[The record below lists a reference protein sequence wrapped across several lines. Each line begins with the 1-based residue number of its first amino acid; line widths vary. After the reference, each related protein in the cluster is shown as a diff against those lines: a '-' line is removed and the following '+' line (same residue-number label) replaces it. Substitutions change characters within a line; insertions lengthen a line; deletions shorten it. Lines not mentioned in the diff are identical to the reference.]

1 MSVQHTVY
9 LLKVLSGA
17 NAGAIVRLK
26 TGTLTIGRS
35 MSCDIIL
42 HDENIAEQHVNIDIN
57 NEVIT
62 LKPLALPV
70 LVDGQDIN
78 SHEVQINPYQI
89 ITVGDVDFFIADPRM
104 SEAEAKVANARM
116 RKEQSAQAQKLSNS
130 AKMASSLNSNGKA
143 KTKKGFLSN
152 KAYLW
157 LGLLL
162 LLLAN
167 LLYFLPNLISLS
179 EKLGIK
185 STPIDDTKQLVTNL
199 NNETLSVIE
208 KSPGNI
214 VVTGYAKNTAERNDI
229 INQLMRMGKNVT
241 HRIWINSELAE
252 NASMIANTLGEK
264 GIHFKPKA
272 EPGVV
277 SAFGFVSNS
286 QDWER
291 VKASI
296 LADVSGIK
304 QIDESELQTLLKR
317 LEALQQFVEKNGL
330 SDRIRVAINQG
341 KITVSGE
348 LTNTEIKRWKDLYSE
363 FVATYGEGPS
373 IVENL
378 YDARDRIKLAIR
390 SVSVGDVPF
399 LVSKDGKKYMIGSS
413 LGNSYFIKDI
423 KPDHVLLTNKGV
435 DIPIYYGLEEK

>member
-26 TGTLTIGRS
+26 TGALAIGRS
-35 MSCDIIL
+35 MACDIIL
-42 HDENIAEQHVNIDIN
+42 HDENIAEQHVTIEIN
-57 NEVIT
+57 NDEIT

-70 LVDGQDIN
+70 FVDGQEIT
-78 SHEVQINPYQI
+78 SHEVKLNPYQI
-89 ITVGDVDFFIADPRM
+89 VTLGDVDFFIADPRI
-104 SEAEAKVANARM
+104 SEADAKVANARL
-116 RKEQSAQAQKLSNS
+116 RKEQLAQSQKVASTN
-130 AKMASSLNSNGKA
+130 AKSTVGVE
-143 KTKKGFLSN
+143 KTKTKSGFLSN
-152 KAYLW
+152 KGYLW

-167 LLYFLPNLISLS
+167 LLYFLPNLIGLS

-185 STPIDDTKQLVTNL
+185 STPVEDINQVIKNF
-199 NNETLSVIE
+199 NNPTLKVVENSSGTIE
-208 KSPGNI
+208 VS
-214 VVTGYAKNTAERNDI
+214 GYAKSVAEQNDI
-229 INQLMRMGKNVT
+229 VSQLMRVGKNIK
-241 HRIWINSELAE
+241 HKIWINSAIAE
-252 NASMIANTLGEK
+252 KASLIAHTMGER
-264 GIHFKPKA
+264 GIHFKAQP
-272 EPGVV
+272 EPGMI

-291 VKASI
+291 VKGSI
-296 LADVSGIK
+296 LADVEGIK
-304 QIDESELQTLLKR
+304 QIDEAELQTLLKR
-317 LEALQQFVEKNGL
+317 LEALQQFIEKNGL
-330 SDRIRVAINQG
+330 SDRIRVAITQG

-363 FVATYGEGPS
+363 FIATYGEGPS

-390 SVSVGDVPF
+390 SVSVGETPF
-399 LVSKDGKKYMIGSS
+399 LVSKDGKKYMVGSS
-413 LGNSYFIKDI
+413 LGNGYFIKDI
-423 KPDHVLLTNKGV
+423 KPDHVLLTNKGI

>member
-35 MSCDIIL
+35 MACDIIL
-42 HDENIAEQHVNIDIN
+42 HDENIAEQHVNIDITN
-57 NEVIT
+57 DTII

-70 LVDGQDIN
+70 LVDGQDV
-78 SHEVQINPYQI
+78 SAHEIKINPYQI
-89 ITVGDVDFFIADPRM
+89 VTVGDVDFFIADPRM
-104 SEAEAKVANARM
+104 SESEAKVANARI
-116 RKEQSAQAQKLSNS
+116 RRDQSAQAQKLSGS
-130 AKMASSLNSNGKA
+130 AKANSTIGKN

-152 KAYLW
+152 KSYLW

-162 LLLAN
+162 LLVAN
-167 LLYFLPNLISLS
+167 LLYFLPNLISMS

-185 STPIDDTKQLVTNL
+185 STPIDDTKQLINNL
-199 NNETLSVIE
+199 NNPTLTVVE
-208 KSPGNI
+208 RSPNNI

-229 INQLMRMGKNVT
+229 VNQVMRMGKNVT
-241 HRIWINSELAE
+241 HRIWINSELADS
-252 NASMIANTLGEK
+252 ASMIANTLGEK

-272 EPGVV
+272 EPGMV

-296 LADVSGIK
+296 LADVVGIK

-317 LEALQQFVEKNGL
+317 LEALQQFIEKNGL

-348 LTNTEIKRWKDLYSE
+348 LTNTEIKRWKDLYAE
-363 FVATYGEGPS
+363 FIATYGEGPS

-399 LVSKDGKKYMIGSS
+399 LVSKDGKKYMVGSS

-423 KPDHVLLTNKGV
+423 KPDYILLTNKGV

>member
-42 HDENIAEQHVNIDIN
+42 HDENIAEQHVNIDITN
-57 NEVIT
+57 DTIT

-70 LVDGQDIN
+70 LVDGQDIT

-104 SEAEAKVANARM
+104 SESEAKVTNARI
-116 RKEQSAQAQKLSNS
+116 RKEQLAQAQKLVGSTKTSNL
-130 AKMASSLNSNGKA
+130 AGKH
-143 KTKKGFLSN
+143 KVKKSFLSN
-152 KAYLW
+152 KGYLW

-167 LLYFLPNLISLS
+167 LLYFLPNLITLS
-179 EKLGIK
+179 EKLGFK

-199 NNETLSVIE
+199 NNETLSVVE

-229 INQLMRMGKNVT
+229 VNQVMRMGKNVT
-241 HRIWINSELAE
+241 HRIWVNSELAE
-252 NASMIANTLGEK
+252 SASMIANTLGEK
-264 GIHFKPKA
+264 GIHFKPRT

-291 VKASI
+291 VKTSI
-296 LADVSGIK
+296 LADVKGIK
-304 QIDESELQTLLKR
+304 QIDETELQTLLKR
-317 LEALQQFVEKNGL
+317 LEALQQFIEKNGL

-341 KITVSGE
+341 KITVGGE

-390 SVSVGDVPF
+390 SVSVGEIPF
-399 LVSKDGKKYMIGSS
+399 LVSKDGKKYMVGSS
-413 LGNSYFIKDI
+413 LGNNYFIKDI

>member
-26 TGTLTIGRS
+26 TGALTIGRS

-42 HDENIAEQHVNIDIN
+42 HDENIADQHVNIEIDNDNI
-57 NEVIT
+57 V

-70 LVDGQDIN
+70 FVDGQEIT
-78 SHEVQINPYQI
+78 SHEIKLNPYQI
-89 ITVGDVDFFIADPRM
+89 VTLGDVDFFIADPRV
-104 SEAEAKVANARM
+104 SEADARVANAKL
-116 RKEQSAQAQKLSNS
+116 RKEQLTGSQKALNTGGS
-130 AKMASSLNSNGKA
+130 KASFTEKSKA
-143 KTKKGFLSN
+143 KKGFLSN
-152 KAYLW
+152 KGYLW

-167 LLYFLPNLISLS
+167 LLYFLPNLIQLS

-185 STPIDDTKQLVTNL
+185 STPVDDTKQLITNL
-199 NNETLSVIE
+199 NNSTLNVVE

-214 VVTGYAKNTAERNDI
+214 VVTGYAKNATERNDI
-229 INQLMRMGKNVT
+229 VNQLMRMGKNVT
-241 HRIWINSELAE
+241 HKIWINSELAE
-252 NASMIANTLGEK
+252 NATMIAHTMGER
-264 GIHFKPKA
+264 GIHFKA
-272 EPGVV
+272 NQEAGMI

-286 QDWER
+286 QDWDK
-291 VKASI
+291 VKGSI

-317 LEALQQFVEKNGL
+317 LEALQQFIEKNGL

-348 LTNTEIKRWKDLYSE
+348 LTNTEIKRWKDLCSE

-390 SVSVGDVPF
+390 SVSVGETPF
-399 LVSKDGKKYMIGSS
+399 LVSKDGKKYMVGSS
-413 LGNSYFIKDI
+413 LGNGYFIKDI
-423 KPDHVLLTNKGV
+423 KPDHVLLTNKGI